1 MAKPGPISAKP
12 LSVLLSDVFSDAY
25 AKQGFAA
32 RELVTRWADIAG
44 PEVAAHSEPL
54 KIQWPRPIEGQPQEP
69 ATLVLRVEGPMA
81 LEIQH
86 ASDVILQRVNR
97 FFGWS
102 AVGRLALRQAPL
114 SRRDRPK
121 ASRAPDPKAV
131 AEVAEIPVLGGGRAI
146 AGRAGPA
153 WRLDQAK
160 LSLPRAAGIEA
171 CHCHNCRFKLA
182 NTPLL
187 WVHWACTRQSGSKPL
202 IITRRAFTAA
212 LSLTGLSLLAG
223 LSPLRLIADAMA
235 QSASD
240 VAKPVSLP
248 DMALGP
254 ANASVTIT
262 EYASMT
268 CPHCAAFNE
277 TVFPKIKSEYID
289 TGKIR
294 YVFREFPLD
303 IKAAAGSMLSRCIA
317 KDDSGKYFA
326 VTDMLFRQQN
336 DWVMKNT
343 TETLTRI
350 GKQAGLSQQA
360 VEDCLKDQALLDK
373 IAADQKYA
381 AEVLKVNSTPT
392 FFVNG
397 EKIKGETSFEEF
409 DKRIKSLLK
418 S

>member
-1 MAKPGPISAKP
+1 
-12 LSVLLSDVFSDAY
+12 
-25 AKQGFAA
+25 
-32 RELVTRWADIAG
+32 
-44 PEVAAHSEPL
+44 
-54 KIQWPRPIEGQPQEP
+54 
-69 ATLVLRVEGPMA
+69 
-81 LEIQH
+81 
-86 ASDVILQRVNR
+86 
-97 FFGWS
+97 
-102 AVGRLALRQAPL
+102 
-114 SRRDRPK
+114 
-121 ASRAPDPKAV
+121 
-131 AEVAEIPVLGGGRAI
+131 
-146 AGRAGPA
+146 
-153 WRLDQAK
+153 
-160 LSLPRAAGIEA
+160 
-171 CHCHNCRFKLA
+171 
-182 NTPLL
+182 
-187 WVHWACTRQSGSKPL
+187 L

-223 LSPLRLIADAMA
+223 LSPFRLITDAMA
-235 QSASD
+235 QGPAD
-240 VAKPVSLP
+240 VAKPVALP

-289 TGKIR
+289 TGKVR

-317 KDDSGKYFA
+317 RDDSGKYFA

-336 DWVMKNT
+336 DWVLKNT

-381 AEVLKVNSTPT
+381 AEVLKVDSTPT
-392 FFVNG
+392 FFLNG